1 MKLLYEEEIQ
11 QSLMNMKINIINILH
26 DKKQI

>member
-1 MKLLYEEEIQ
+1 MKLLYEEIQ
-11 QSLMNMKINIINILH
+11 QLLINMKINILNIIH

>member
-1 MKLLYEEEIQ
+1 MKLLYEEEKKQLI
-11 QSLMNMKINIINILH
+11 MNMKINIINIIH

>member
-1 MKLLYEEEIQ
+1 MKLLYEEIKQ
-11 QSLMNMKINIINILH
+11 LLMNMKINIINIIH

>member
-1 MKLLYEEEIQ
+1 MKLLYEEIQ
-11 QSLMNMKINIINILH
+11 QLIMNMKINILNIIH

>member
-1 MKLLYEEEIQ
+1 MKLLYEEIQ
-11 QSLMNMKINIINILH
+11 QLIMNMKIHIINIIH